1 MISGSFSEILL
12 NLYFRAYLAAQAL
25 FVDRLSKL
33 SNYSAG
39 SGLNDLATVLGD
51 FIQLEK
57 NCAHSQATK
66 ARFVLLLHVFLL
78 TGLENSAFQKIFQC
92 IGWSYSTSQ

>member
-1 MISGSFSEILL
+1 M
-12 NLYFRAYLAAQAL
+12 AAQAL

-66 ARFVLLLHVFLL
+66 ARFVFVIACLVTNWFGKFSFSKNISVHWMELFNLSVS
-78 TGLENSAFQKIFQC
+78 E
-92 IGWSYSTSQ
+92 

>member
-1 MISGSFSEILL
+1 MQNSQKMTNFHL
-12 NLYFRAYLAAQAL
+12 RAYLAAQAL

-66 ARFVLLLHVFLL
+66 ARLVLICTNFL
-78 TGLENSAFQKIFQC
+78 
-92 IGWSYSTSQ
+92 TSCFGKSSFSKNILVH